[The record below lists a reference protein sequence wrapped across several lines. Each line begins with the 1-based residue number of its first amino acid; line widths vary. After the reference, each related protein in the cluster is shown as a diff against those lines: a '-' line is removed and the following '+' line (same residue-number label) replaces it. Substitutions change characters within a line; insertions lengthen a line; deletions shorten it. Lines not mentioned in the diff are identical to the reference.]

1 MSKILNAIS
10 VARKVPTNHTLIF
23 ENYEE
28 VLESDPLAKLILSKN
43 FERSYLQMAAGW
55 KRWIDRH
62 LPNCTGKRR
71 AKLQERVDYVVLS
84 TKGKLFHGKTF
95 DDKD

>member
-1 MSKILNAIS
+1 MQIIWTIS

-28 VLESDPLAKLILSKN
+28 DLESDPLAKLILSKN

-55 KRWIDRH
+55 KRWIERH

-71 AKLQERVDYVVLS
+71 EKLQERVDQVVLS

-95 DDKD
+95 DDID